1 MNKLNYF
8 SSKTVRV
15 ANRVFLIHV
24 MDFENGRFVSIS
36 EGENRPRL
44 GSMFVSIATGPIPAT
59 TSVIPAKRDEIF
71 LKMVAER
78 TSTTVQ
84 GISVV
89 SANFIRELDTEC
101 AKMLMSE
108 IAELVLLSWSQV
120 LVCSHLLKLK
130 QIFHSQ
136 NPLHGL
142 KTHDWQHGQ
151 FLKKNNSI
159 YSRLLCVDY
168 AFKGTASTS

>member
-1 MNKLNYF
+1 MNKSDYF

-108 IAELVLLSWSQV
+108 IAEAVRSV
-120 LVCSHLLKLK
+120 
-130 QIFHSQ
+130 
-136 NPLHGL
+136 
-142 KTHDWQHGQ
+142 
-151 FLKKNNSI
+151 
-159 YSRLLCVDY
+159 
-168 AFKGTASTS
+168 

>member
-44 GSMFVSIATGPIPAT
+44 GSMFVSIATG
-59 TSVIPAKRDEIF
+59 
-71 LKMVAER
+71 
-78 TSTTVQ
+78 
-84 GISVV
+84 
-89 SANFIRELDTEC
+89 
-101 AKMLMSE
+101 
-108 IAELVLLSWSQV
+108 
-120 LVCSHLLKLK
+120 
-130 QIFHSQ
+130 
-136 NPLHGL
+136 
-142 KTHDWQHGQ
+142 Q